1 MKLALRPVVVT
12 LSVVMALTQTDPAQA
27 GPLTSVG
34 GLNGLGNYS
43 GTFDYVPV
51 DAAHGTLNI
60 TLGNTSPAGNGGYLT
75 AFAFNNP
82 GQRITGATLWS
93 SDPYFQLLGA
103 PSFNNGVNG
112 APYGGFDIGASTGNS
127 FGAGGNP
134 NTGIAVGHSDDFIF
148 QLTGNGL
155 NALTTNDFFTAYSV
169 PPGNG
174 EGVQSFVA
182 RFRGFEN
189 GGSDKVP
196 GIDPPV
202 VTPESLPTPE
212 PATLLMSSMGLAVLF
227 ALCYLRRGRL
237 QLNPV

>member
-1 MKLALRPVVVT
+1 MKIARRPVVVV
-12 LSVVMALTQTDPAQA
+12 LSLVVALTQTNPAHA
-27 GPLTSVG
+27 GPISSVG

-51 DAAHGTLNI
+51 DATHGTLNI
-60 TLGNTSPAGNGGYLT
+60 TLKNTSPAGNGGYLT

-93 SDPYFQLLGA
+93 SDVDFQLLGA

-112 APYGGFDIGASTGNS
+112 APYGRFDIGASTGHS
-127 FGAGGNP
+127 FGGGGNP
-134 NTGIAVGHSDDFIF
+134 DQGIAVGHSDDFIF

-174 EGVQSFVA
+174 EGVQSLVA
-182 RFRGFEN
+182 RFRGFKN

-196 GIDPPV
+196 GIDPPIA
-202 VTPESLPTPE
+202 TPE
-212 PATLLMSSMGLAVLF
+212 PATLPISGMGLAVLF
-227 ALCYLRRGRL
+227 ALCHLRRARL
-237 QLNPV
+237 QPNPS